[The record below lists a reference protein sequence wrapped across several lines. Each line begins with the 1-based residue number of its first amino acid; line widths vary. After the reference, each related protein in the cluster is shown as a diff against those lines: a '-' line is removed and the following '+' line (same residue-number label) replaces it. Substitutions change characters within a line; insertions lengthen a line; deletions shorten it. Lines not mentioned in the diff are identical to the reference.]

1 MPRLK
6 TPEPISSIE
15 KYTVQTVKHNG
26 KFSHL
31 EVNKRKVEEE
41 KKEKEEIYVVSKS
54 QLSQYEFG
62 TSDLMDKDLSI
73 ESSNLESI
81 KENKYKII
89 SEKLE
94 AIDRKINQKK
104 Q

>member
-1 MPRLK
+1 
-6 TPEPISSIE
+6 
-15 KYTVQTVKHNG
+15 
-26 KFSHL
+26 
-31 EVNKRKVEEE
+31 
-41 KKEKEEIYVVSKS
+41 
-54 QLSQYEFG
+54 
-62 TSDLMDKDLSI
+62 MDKDLSI